1 MNTCVDQLVAKFNV
15 VFEQSKP
22 HDRDYD
28 RSWKTDIEN
37 VNKAAMLFSKSVVK
51 NRDRIVDKMRF
62 RSVLRVYLN
71 ILFIPEIGEK
81 REITSKKALCDLSW
95 LDNDTM
101 DDIIHMSKPGRYL
114 SVQRTLPRITN
125 SLYEHREEFLDI
137 VDAFVAGGPYVE
149 LWKKV
154 AIFVHEVQPGN
165 PATFTGILA
174 ALKPRHFMV
183 YNERSVAPLYDTE
196 CSHLTK
202 LKMDRYLDFNCIY
215 RKVAI
220 YMSKSLVDL
229 DIASV
234 KLDSARRSTGD
245 YPT

>member
-1 MNTCVDQLVAKFNV
+1 MNACVDQLVAKFNV
-15 VFEQSKP
+15 VFEQSKS
-22 HDRDYD
+22 HDRDD
-28 RSWKTDIEN
+28 RSWKTNIEK
-37 VNKAAMLFSKSVVK
+37 VNKAAKLFSESVVK
-51 NRDRIVDKMRF
+51 NRDRIVDKVKF
-62 RSVLRVYLN
+62 RRVLRVYLN
-71 ILFIPEIGEK
+71 ILFIPKKGEK
-81 REITSKKALCDLSW
+81 SEITSKEALCDLSW

-125 SLYEHREEFLDI
+125 SLYEHREGFLEI
-137 VDAFVAGGPYVE
+137 IDAFVAGGPYVE

-174 ALKPRHFMV
+174 ALQPRHFMV
-183 YNERSVAPLYDTE
+183 YNERSVVPLYDTG

-202 LKMDRYLDFNCIY
+202 LKMDKYLDFNCIY

-220 YMSKSLVDL
+220 RMSRNLVDL

-234 KLDSARRSTGD
+234 KLDRARWSLGD